1 MKPLSLKVEEEDAE
15 SEQNSKV
22 EEGIEDLD
30 EGDRSNVMG
39 STGEGFSLTM
49 DGMSN
54 SLVMSF
60 QWLDKVGIIL
70 GLY

>member
-1 MKPLSLKVEEEDAE
+1 MEETI
-15 SEQNSKV
+15 
-22 EEGIEDLD
+22 EEMD

-54 SLVMSF
+54 SLAMSF
-60 QWLDKVGIIL
+60 QWLDKVGL
-70 GLY
+70 LRTLKSRY

>member
-1 MKPLSLKVEEEDAE
+1 MGFGSSWDQHSKDLYSLNLNLEVEETI
-15 SEQNSKV
+15 
-22 EEGIEDLD
+22 EEMD

-54 SLVMSF
+54 SLAMSF
-60 QWLDKVGIIL
+60 QWLDKVGL
-70 GLY
+70 

>member
-1 MKPLSLKVEEEDAE
+1 MEETI
-15 SEQNSKV
+15 
-22 EEGIEDLD
+22 EEMD

-54 SLVMSF
+54 SLAMSF
-60 QWLDKVGIIL
+60 QWLDKVGL
-70 GLY
+70 

>member
-1 MKPLSLKVEEEDAE
+1 MAKVEERI
-15 SEQNSKV
+15 
-22 EEGIEDLD
+22 EEME

-54 SLVMSF
+54 SLAMSF
-60 QWLDKVGIIL
+60 QWLDKVNYL
-70 GLY
+70 